1 MGWKDMNDQS
11 ISTSERQMLV
21 ITFMV
26 GGSLFGMETASVQE
40 VVRLGAITPVHH
52 AISCVIGV
60 MNLRGHISTVV
71 DLAARL
77 GLVKDEVQTDK
88 RIIIVEWLNER
99 VGLVVDQM
107 QDVLSIDIDNLGP
120 APENVRSAQSNRMK
134 GVFRSGEHIIAMLDL
149 DKVLGMEDELDSV
162 GQVRE
167 ST

>member
-1 MGWKDMNDQS
+1 MNDQLVS
-11 ISTSERQMLV
+11 NSERQILV

-52 AISCVIGV
+52 AIPCVIGV

-71 DLAARL
+71 DLATRL
-77 GLVKDEVQTDK
+77 GLVKNDLQANK

-107 QDVLSIDIDNLGP
+107 QDVLSIDVDSIGP

-149 DKVLGMEDELDSV
+149 DKVLGMEDEMNSV

-167 ST
+167 SS